1 MTTSKS
7 KARGSAFE
15 RSVAVY
21 IGGKRIISRGQ
32 HQDVGDVHL
41 DISGLG
47 EEAGCLVIFE
57 CKDVVKPSWTEWL
70 EQTERERKNANARYG
85 FLVWKRRGKGVGE
98 SLVVMTLTQLIG
110 LLEG

>member
-21 IGGKRIISRGQ
+21 IGGKRIISRGE
-32 HQDVGDVHL
+32 HKDVGDVHL
-41 DISGLG
+41 VIDKSQYDKY
-47 EEAGCLVIFE
+47 LVTFE
-57 CKDVVKPSWTEWL
+57 CKDVIKPSWTEWL

-85 FLVWKRRGKGVGE
+85 FLVWKRRGKSVGE

-110 LLEG
+110 LLEGD